1 MNKSHWMAQRFL
13 QLVPVLIGI
22 SIISFA
28 LIQMIPGDPARLM
41 LGPKA
46 SPEAVAAVRER
57 LGLDLPAVSRYA
69 HYVGDLLQGDLGDSY
84 RYQIPVVDL
93 IAEHL
98 PVTAFLTLYV
108 ILLTVPI
115 TLLLASAAARRR
127 GSWIDHTIRML
138 SVLGMTIPVFWLA
151 VLMLRL
157 FSIDLGWFPVGGYGE
172 GFIEHLRHLFLPAV
186 STSIWLVPA
195 LVRNLRAA
203 IIEESS
209 ADYVTASRAKGLPE
223 RYIFSQHVL
232 RNASLPT
239 INLLG
244 VMVVWLIGG
253 TVIVELVYALPGLGT
268 LMFNAILARDYVV
281 IQGLTL
287 FYALS
292 TVSITLLTDLISAMI
307 DPRIES

>member
-1 MNKSHWMAQRFL
+1 
-13 QLVPVLIGI
+13 
-22 SIISFA
+22 
-28 LIQMIPGDPARLM
+28 
-41 LGPKA
+41 
-46 SPEAVAAVRER
+46 
-57 LGLDLPAVSRYA
+57 
-69 HYVGDLLQGDLGDSY
+69 
-84 RYQIPVVDL
+84 
-93 IAEHL
+93 
-98 PVTAFLTLYV
+98 
-108 ILLTVPI
+108 
-115 TLLLASAAARRR
+115 
-127 GSWIDHTIRML
+127 
-138 SVLGMTIPVFWLA
+138 MTIPVFWLA